1 MPLKI
6 YTSNRM
12 ENLVGALA
20 GVVSRPLAA
29 PFAPELIVVQ
39 SKGMQRWLSMELAGR
54 FGVWANCS
62 YPFPNAFVTG
72 LFSLTMPETAVTG
85 GFSPDVTTWK
95 LFAHLAGI
103 EEEAVFAPLQH
114 YLADDREDLKRF
126 QLAQRLADTFDQYT
140 LFRADMLRSWE
151 AGGSAPV
158 EEAWQAQLWRE
169 LFTSCGG
176 QHRGR
181 LKEQFCSLM
190 EKSAA
195 VPDTVPQRVAVF
207 GTSYLP
213 AYHLEII
220 AALARKIEVNLFL
233 LSPTREYWADII
245 TGRAKSRLPPQEQ
258 ALRFEGNPLL
268 ASLGKLGRDFSTMA
282 IELATLAESE
292 VDLYSEPEDSCLLSW
307 LQSDILNLSGA
318 EEGRVKRTV
327 VTSDRSIQIHSCHSP
342 LREMEILSDQL
353 LFLLEQNP
361 GLEPRDIL
369 IMTPDIEAYAPYITA
384 VFDGVSDSSR
394 RIPYSIADRRLASE
408 GAVASAL
415 ISLLALPGSRLTVVQ
430 LLDILSLPPVRRR
443 YGLGEEDL
451 LTIRDWLE
459 KTRTRW
465 GLDEED
471 RLRLGLPAYRAH
483 SWRAGLDRLLLG
495 YAMSG
500 LKGDLFHD
508 LLPFDDLEGSAA
520 EVLGKL
526 ADFIVR
532 IAQAVADSGCS
543 RSLGQWC
550 SHLRGLLA
558 DFISSDDE
566 TSRELATVSAVVEE
580 LAALEEQSAYC
591 GQVSFAVIR
600 SWLTNRLQQEENG
613 FGFMTGGVTF
623 CAMLPMR
630 SIPFK
635 VIALVGMND
644 GAFPRQSVPDGFD
657 LIARQWRPGDR
668 SLRDE
673 DRYLFLETLLS
684 ARSTLYISYIG
695 QSMADNSEI
704 PPSVLVAEL
713 LDAVQR
719 GFAAPEG
726 GSVEERLVTRHR
738 LQAFS
743 RDYFSSD
750 SQLFS
755 YSEENCTALNE
766 KIGGTPNETLF
777 MPTPM
782 AEPGEEWQDVA
793 LQKLLRFIVNPA
805 RFFLENRLG
814 VRPGN
819 IAEALEERE
828 PFAVD
833 ALASY
838 LLKTDILAVLLKG
851 EQPDEMLARVR
862 SLGILPPG
870 RHGDSLFADQVA
882 ETSGFAKKIS
892 ERLAQSEPLPYLDIE
907 LAIGGFSLSGRL
919 DNIRSDRMYRYRSAK
934 MKAKDLLKT
943 WLEHLALNAAG
954 AAGYPLET
962 LLIMTDKTVAFRPVE
977 NPRAVLQSILELYW
991 QGLTSPLPFFPESA
1005 LAYATAK
1012 TAGDLSKARSQWEDG
1027 YNDFPGEGSD
1037 PNFRLCFGKVD
1048 PFSPEFERVA
1058 RIVMEP
1064 LLLHRSKVAS

>member
-12 ENLVGALA
+12 ENLVSALA
-20 GVVSRPLAA
+20 GVVSKPLAA
-29 PFAPELIVVQ
+29 PFTAELIVVQ
-39 SKGMQRWLSMELAGR
+39 SKGMQRWLSMELARR

-62 YPFPNAFVTG
+62 YPFPNAFVAG
-72 LFSLTMPETAVTG
+72 LFSLTLPEAAATG
-85 GFSPDVTTWK
+85 GFSPDVMTWK
-95 LFAHLAGI
+95 LFALLTGI
-103 EEEAVFAPLQH
+103 EDAAVFSPLHH

-140 LFRADMLRSWE
+140 LFRPDMLRSWE
-151 AGGSAPV
+151 AGASVPS

-169 LFTSCGG
+169 LFSSGGG

-190 EKSAA
+190 GTTAA

-220 AALARKIEVNLFL
+220 AALAKKTEVNLFL

-245 TGRAKSRLPPQEQ
+245 TDRAKSRLAPEEQ

-268 ASLGKLGRDFSTMA
+268 ASLGKLGRDFSTMT
-282 IELATLAESE
+282 IELATLAEIE
-292 VDLYSEPEDSCLLSW
+292 VDLYSEPEDNCLLNR
-307 LQSDILNLSGA
+307 LQADILNLSGA
-318 EEGRVKRTV
+318 EEGRAKRPIAAA
-327 VTSDRSIQIHSCHSP
+327 DRSLQVHSCHSP
-342 LREMEILSDQL
+342 LREMEILYDQL

-369 IMTPDIEAYAPYITA
+369 VMTPDIEAYAPYITA
-384 VFDGVSDSSR
+384 VFAGVRDSGR

-408 GAVASAL
+408 GVVASAL

-430 LLDILSLPPVRRR
+430 LLDILSLAPVRRR
-443 YGLGEEDL
+443 YGLAEEDL

-459 KTRTRW
+459 KTRVCW

-471 RLRLGLPAYRAH
+471 RLKLGLPAYRAH

-495 YAMSG
+495 YAMSE
-500 LKGDLFHD
+500 LKGNLFHD
-508 LLPFDDLEGSAA
+508 MLPFDDLEGSAA
-520 EVLGKL
+520 GTLGKL
-526 ADFIVR
+526 ADFVSR
-532 IAQAVADSGCS
+532 VGQLVADLGPS
-543 RSLGQWC
+543 RSLLQWG
-550 SHLRGLLA
+550 SQLRSLLA
-558 DFISSDDE
+558 DFISADDE
-566 TSRELATVSAVVEE
+566 TSRELATVSALVAE

-591 GQVSFAVIR
+591 GQVAFAVIR
-600 SWLTNRLQQEENG
+600 SWLSNRLQQEEKG
-613 FGFMTGGVTF
+613 FGFMAGGVTF

-630 SIPFK
+630 SIPFE
-635 VIALVGMND
+635 VIALIGMND

-673 DRYLFLETLLS
+673 DRYLFLETVLS

-719 GFAAPEG
+719 GFAVAEG
-726 GSVEERLVTRHR
+726 GSVAERLVTRHR

-743 RDYFSSD
+743 RDYFSVGS
-750 SQLFS
+750 SLFS
-755 YSEENCTALNE
+755 YSEENCTALLE
-766 KIGGTPNETLF
+766 KSSGQRNETLF
-777 MPTPM
+777 MPAPM
-782 AEPGEEWQDVA
+782 AEPAGEWKDVP

-805 RFFLENRLG
+805 EFFLENRLG
-814 VRPGN
+814 IRLRSG
-819 IAEALEERE
+819 AEALEERE

-833 ALASY
+833 ALTSY

-851 EQPDEMLARVR
+851 EQADELLARVR
-862 SLGILPPG
+862 SLSLLPPG
-870 RHGDSLFADQVA
+870 RHGDSLFAGHVA
-882 ETSGFAKKIS
+882 KVSGFAKKIS
-892 ERLAQSEPLPYLDIE
+892 VRLAASAPLPYLDVE
-907 LAIGGFSLSGRL
+907 LSLAGFSLSGRL
-919 DNIRSDRMYRYRSAK
+919 DNIRSDQMYRYRCAK

-943 WLEHLALNAAG
+943 WLEHLVLNAAG
-954 AAGYPLET
+954 AQGYPVET
-962 LLIMTDKTVAFRPVE
+962 VLIMTDRAVTFRPVAD
-977 NPRAVLQSILELYW
+977 PRAVLQSLLELYW
-991 QGLTSPLPFFPESA
+991 QGLTRPLPFFPESA

-1012 TAGDLSKARSQWEDG
+1012 TARDLSKARSKWEDG
-1027 YNDFPGEGSD
+1027 FNDIPGEGSD
-1037 PNFRLCFGKVD
+1037 PYFRLCFGKTE
-1048 PFSPEFERVA
+1048 PFSAEFERVA
-1058 RIVMEP
+1058 RIILEP
-1064 LLLHRSKVAS
+1064 LLLHSSKVSS